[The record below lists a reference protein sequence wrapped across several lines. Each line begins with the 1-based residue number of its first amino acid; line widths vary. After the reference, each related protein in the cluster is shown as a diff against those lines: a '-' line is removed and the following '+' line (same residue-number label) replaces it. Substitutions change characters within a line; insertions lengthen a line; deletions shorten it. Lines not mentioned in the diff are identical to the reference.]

1 MAERSDAVRKCEG
14 RTPDAYA
21 ARPTIT
27 TNAADHDA
35 SAVEAFVAR
44 LGDRIDDRV
53 AEAFDDQLADRLAE
67 PGLLGRAA
75 ARDRRTGPTVILG
88 SAAIGA
94 AAIPWAADG
103 TSTALVSWTGLLLLN
118 AVYFLRRH

>member
-1 MAERSDAVRKCEG
+1 MAERSDTVRNCGGPASGATDE
-14 RTPDAYA
+14 A
-21 ARPTIT
+21 ARRDP
-27 TNAADHDA
+27 AVDA
-35 SAVEAFVAR
+35 LVAR

-67 PGLLGRAA
+67 PGLLGCAA
-75 ARDRRTGPTVILG
+75 ARDRRTGPAVVLG

-103 TSTALVSWTGLLLLN
+103 TLAALASWTGLALLN
-118 AVYFLRRH
+118 AVYFLRRT